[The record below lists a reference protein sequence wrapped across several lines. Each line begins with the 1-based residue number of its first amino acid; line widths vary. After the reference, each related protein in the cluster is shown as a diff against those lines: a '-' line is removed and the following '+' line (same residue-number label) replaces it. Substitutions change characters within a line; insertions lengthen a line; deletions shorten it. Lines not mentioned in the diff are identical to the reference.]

1 MNKEQQDLA
10 WACLPK
16 EARMAA
22 RETYRLADRE
32 YKFHYGKRHAFETM
46 FGVHN
51 LTSDTEPEEILMV
64 ERKKVQ
70 DYYKKASEQINAPCS
85 NPRDA
90 YEKQDARSQKL
101 VLENLFGGK
110 CLPDKPIEE
119 KAKEIVDI
127 IKEDIDNPIQMP
139 ETMLNPKPKFKVGD
153 RVIFACKPYDNLRD
167 GKIATI
173 QSVEIS
179 PCGIIIYSF
188 KEYSINFREEYLEP
202 HTEENKEPIEECPYT
217 DGRTCDNCMGKGWE
231 CGYKPKE
238 TMEEKNR
245 CEKCGANAAQC
256 ADTPCQN
263 YPMEEKELNLCELL
277 KGCEGIEIFNI
288 EKGADVIAEVDDNTI
303 SFVNPNGRG
312 NIVYIGKSVRTYP
325 SGSALFY
332 PSRALYE
339 KYPLDAYTAWMEWK
353 EERKPKRWT
362 PKEGET
368 YWYFDEALDVY
379 STTFD
384 DDVEDIVI
392 VDAGNCFQT
401 KELCLQAAEVIKET
415 LLKIHEKNTEK

>member
-1 MNKEQQDLA
+1 MNKAQQDLA
-10 WACLPK
+10 WKCLPK
-16 EARMAA
+16 EMRDEIKEIYQAKVGTTHDAD
-22 RETYRLADRE
+22 TYQELILDE
-32 YKFHYGKRHAFETM
+32 I
-46 FGVHN
+46 FGFHN
-51 LTSDTEPEEILMV
+51 LTSDTEPEEMLMV

-70 DYYKKASEQINAPCS
+70 ELYNRFLKYKAEESLKSDTDFYDGEINTL
-85 NPRDA
+85 NI
-90 YEKQDARSQKL
+90 
-101 VLENLFGGK
+101 LFGDK

-256 ADTPCQN
+256 ADAPCQN